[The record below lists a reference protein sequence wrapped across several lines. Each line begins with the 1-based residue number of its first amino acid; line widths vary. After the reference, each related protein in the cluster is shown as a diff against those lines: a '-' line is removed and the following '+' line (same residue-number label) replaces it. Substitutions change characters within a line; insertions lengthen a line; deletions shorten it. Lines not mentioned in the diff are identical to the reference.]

1 MDNIKTWTGL
11 PVEES
16 VRMTADRDKWRKR
29 RTAGR
34 EGGGKGNEKTK
45 GKEGRGVE
53 GICRTNVKLL
63 PTHLES
69 TSTVWTTLRV
79 RKAKEQNSARML
91 SIMQCEDE
99 YLQ

>member
-1 MDNIKTWTGL
+1 M
-11 PVEES
+11 
-16 VRMTADRDKWRKR
+16 RK
-29 RTAGR
+29 AR
-34 EGGGKGNEKTK
+34 EAEGER
-45 GKEGRGVE
+45 EGRGVE

-69 TSTVWTTLRV
+69 TSMVWTTLGV